1 YADQARGPDARED
14 ARKVQ
19 AYGGW
24 AAINGGG
31 PQASADS
38 RDWHMDRSVQLA
50 NEGGRTPLAW
60 RDGQP
65 SGYSLVLERLAYQD
79 GNVPVLKLSV
89 VEDSTGRT
97 LAYAWAD
104 PHAERIGINLG
115 WVQAGLERR
124 ADGR

>member
-1 YADQARGPDARED
+1 
-14 ARKVQ
+14 
-19 AYGGW
+19 
-24 AAINGGG
+24 
-31 PQASADS
+31 
-38 RDWHMDRSVQLA
+38 MDRSVQLA